1 MLEARDDRLPE
12 IVTTKTAS
20 WTTSV
25 KRKLP
30 MKARVR
36 NVRGNDIK
44 NVAPERIRPPIR
56 KIADSIAG
64 VIGKLILVLKEVVV
78 DRILR
83 EPEAVWPPSTQPGG
97 LGLRI
102 PPSWGWLVKP
112 LAAFNNQLDTSG
124 KKGDLRTRFPMD
136 VILRFLILS
145 LCLFGAVPSAWT
157 QIKIPLELTTIG
169 TAQRLVIHV
178 GINGS
183 DPLPYL
189 FDTGSPGFNAIY
201 YDQLES
207 SPSNWT
213 YNSVISSN
221 ATVAYGTG
229 GDPLVYTLN
238 AVTVNAIQIYHPTG
252 ALPPV
257 TLTAPGG
264 SGGYTIGQITDI
276 TGSGVAPF
284 SSSLEAGN
292 SPLSS
297 GLFGTFGASL
307 FTGLVT
313 TGSVDYVNSSV
324 LGQSTATGWA
334 IVANAGSDP
343 HVILGLNGEIRSQ
356 FTTTVNWTGTS
367 DYQYPIT
374 NAAASTEFGGGEFR
388 VRLSGDGVSPVN
400 WVNDTLLDTG
410 TQDNLIHGNPSLH
423 PDLND
428 YTTNGNN
435 YLEAGYEVGVE
446 AVVVDAE
453 EYRFTTTLGDA
464 VVTHDV
470 QLERD
475 SITRST
481 IGIGFFLENSVAFD
495 LENQQTLY
503 TDATVIVPEPNAVI
517 LFLAGLA
524 VLAVRVSRGGMGT
537 RRG

>member
-1 MLEARDDRLPE
+1 
-12 IVTTKTAS
+12 VT
-20 WTTSV
+20 
-25 KRKLP
+25 RH
-30 MKARVR
+30 
-36 NVRGNDIK
+36 
-44 NVAPERIRPPIR
+44 
-56 KIADSIAG
+56 
-64 VIGKLILVLKEVVV
+64 
-78 DRILR
+78 
-83 EPEAVWPPSTQPGG
+83 
-97 LGLRI
+97 
-102 PPSWGWLVKP
+102 
-112 LAAFNNQLDTSG
+112 
-124 KKGDLRTRFPMD
+124 
-136 VILRFLILS
+136 FLILIVW
-145 LCLFGAVPSAWT
+145 LLGAVSASWA

-189 FDTGSPGFNAIY
+189 FDTGSPGFNAIF
-201 YDQLES
+201 YDALET

-221 ATVAYGTG
+221 ATVSYGSG
-229 GDPLVYTLN
+229 GNPLVYTLN

-257 TLTAPGG
+257 TLAAPDG

-284 SSSLEAGN
+284 SASLAAGN

-313 TGSVDYVNSSV
+313 TGSMDYVNSSV
-324 LGQSTATGWA
+324 LGQSTDSGWA
-334 IVANAGSDP
+334 VVANAGADP
-343 HVILGLNGEIRSQ
+343 HVILGLNDQIRSQ
-356 FTTTVNWTGTS
+356 FSTAVNWTGTS

-374 NAAASTEFGGGEFR
+374 NAAASTEFGGGGFR
-388 VRLSGDGVSPVN
+388 VRLSGDGVSPVT
-400 WVNDTLLDTG
+400 WVNETLLDTG

-428 YTTNGNN
+428 YSTNVND

-446 AVVVDAE
+446 AVVVDAG

-470 QLERD
+470 QLELD

-503 TDATVIVPEPNAVI
+503 TDATVIIPEPRAALLI
-517 LFLAGLA
+517 LLGLAGLKFRRR
-524 VLAVRVSRGGMGT
+524 VRSA
-537 RRG
+537 